1 MIRKLLLPMMAVSL
15 LSACD
20 SLGLGPSTTQA
31 VVPPPVTTAPD
42 VSYMLFFAW
51 DSTALSDQGTTTIS
65 QAAAAY
71 KERGAS
77 RVAITGFTDTTGSEA
92 YNNQLAM
99 RRGNV
104 VRDALVRGG
113 VPAAAITVTASGEQG
128 LLVPTAQQV
137 KEGQN
142 RRVQV
147 VLTK

>member
-1 MIRKLLLPMMAVSL
+1 MSLMAVSL

-20 SLGLGPSTTQA
+20 SLGLGGGPSTTQA

-42 VSYMLFFAW
+42 VSCMLFFAW
-51 DSTALSDQGTTTIS
+51 DSTKLSDQSTTTIS

-71 KERGAS
+71 KERGAT
-77 RVAITGFTDTTGSEA
+77 RVAITGFTDTTGSA
-92 YNNQLAM
+92 GYNQQLAL
-99 RRGNV
+99 RRGNA
-104 VRDALVRGG
+104 VRDALVSNG
-113 VPAAAITVTASGEQG
+113 VPAAAITVTSSGEQG

-147 VLTK
+147 VLGK